1 MGAYDLGELGPA
13 QVASSGLQGLLEAYK
28 MKMSADVE
36 QAKMR
41 QSGFNAGAGSDM
53 DSLRLAETIRANLAR
68 EKLKGEEQDREGGAR
83 IETLNGRNY
92 LVRKGAR
99 GQEIWTAESGQ
110 IGSAPQA
117 TEAQGNI
124 ASISQAPEYL
134 AALNEVPG
142 GQVGRRASQTPVIGS
157 LLGLISPKIA
167 AAREKRKAFIT
178 PYLSSGGGKALTE
191 GEKKVFEGRVS
202 ESSFFGPSTAEQGI
216 KDLTKEIAGKPGS
229 ASGTLAMGPETG
241 NLQAALDAA
250 MAKARAGGALPGG
263 PEKGGAWE
271 ATIYRGKPARRR
283 RTPEGAWE
291 VEVQD

>member
-1 MGAYDLGELGPA
+1 MPYDLGELGPA
-13 QVASSGLQGLLEAYK
+13 QAAASGLQGLLEAYK
-28 MKMSADVE
+28 IKLG
-36 QAKMR
+36 QATEEAKIK
-41 QSGFNAGAGSDM
+41 QSGYNAFATNDM
-53 DSLRLAETIRANLAR
+53 AEQRLSETIRANMAR
-68 EKLKGEEQDREGGAR
+68 ERLKGEENDRPGGAR

-110 IGSAPQA
+110 IGSATQA

-124 ASISQAPEYL
+124 ASITQAPEYL

-142 GQVGRRASQTPVIGS
+142 GQIGRRASQTPVIGS

-216 KDLTKEIAGKPGS
+216 KDLTQEIASKTGS
-229 ASGTLAMGPETG
+229 AIGTRAMGPETG
-241 NLQAALDAA
+241 NLKAALDAA
-250 MAKARAGGALPGG
+250 VTKARAGGALSGG
-263 PEKGGAWE
+263 DAPWE
-271 ATIYRGKPARRR
+271 PTIYKGKPARRR
-283 RTPEGAWE
+283 KLADGSGYE
-291 VEVQD
+291 VEVD

>member
-13 QVASSGLQGLLEAYK
+13 QAAASGLQGLLEAYK
-28 MKMSADVE
+28 IKLG
-36 QAKMR
+36 QATEEAKIK
-41 QSGFNAGAGSDM
+41 QSGYNAYAASE
-53 DSLRLAETIRANLAR
+53 SAESRLAETIRANLAR
-68 EKLKGEEQDREGGAR
+68 EKLKADENDRPGGAR
-83 IETLNGRNY
+83 IETLNGLNY
-92 LVRKGAR
+92 VVRLGAR
-99 GQEIWTAESGQ
+99 GQEIWTPESGQ
-110 IGSAPQA
+110 SGSASQA

-124 ASISQAPEYL
+124 AAITQAPEYL
-134 AALNEVPG
+134 KALNEVPG

-216 KDLTKEIAGKPGS
+216 KDLTQEIAGKTGS
-229 ASGTLAMGPETG
+229 AIGTRAMGPETG
-241 NLQAALDAA
+241 NLKAALDAA
-250 MAKARAGGALPGG
+250 MTKARTGGVLPGG
-263 PEKGGAWE
+263 ADKGGAWE

-291 VEVQD
+291 VEVPD